1 MGSRGPVPLSLDAL
15 TTRGSSLTARRRK
28 AEQGGRAVAKAD
40 RLHCPSW
47 LGAEAKAEWRRAVA
61 ALEPFGILRPTDA
74 TALGRYCE
82 LWTLWRKLVEA
93 RDAASDPNDP
103 TCIRLERRALKVSA
117 SLLAMEQ
124 QFGMTP
130 ASRARLGL
138 PLQVA
143 PPTMDPRERF
153 FARILPPRCESN

>member
-1 MGSRGPVPLSLDAL
+1 MGARGPVGLPNDVLAA
-15 TTRGSSLTARRRK
+15 RGSTLTVRRK
-28 AEQGGRAVAKAD
+28 RAERRIIDKVD

-47 LGAEAKAEWRRAVA
+47 LGTEGKAVWRRVVA
-61 ALEPFGILRPTDA
+61 ALSPFGILHPADTW
-74 TALGRYCE
+74 ALSRYCE
-82 LWTLWRKLVEA
+82 GVVLWRRLVTT
-93 RDAASDPNDP
+93 RDATPVGDA
-103 TCIRLERRALKVSA
+103 THARLERLALKASA
-117 SLLAMEQ
+117 SLLVLETAL
-124 QFGMTP
+124 GMTP